1 MKCEFNRVI
10 DGISRY
16 LDAEVFAGMNQWQDF
31 IARVVVGRIIGNEEV
46 LREKIVG
53 NGFLRTFGVIDSE
66 GMIDVTSLACDL
78 KRELSKRGQMSFE
91 VPLIGKLTFTPSDA
105 DVLYKHITGE
115 ELQNESY

>member
-31 IARVVVGRIIGNEEV
+31 LARVVVGRIIGNEDA

-66 GMIDVTSLACDL
+66 GMVDVKSLVCDV
-78 KRELSKRGQMSFE
+78 KRELARRGQVSFD
-91 VPLIGKLTFTPSDA
+91 VPLVGKLTFTPSDA
-105 DVLYKHITGE
+105 DVLYRHITGE
-115 ELQNESY
+115 ELQDESY